1 MPTWNEIKK
10 SLGEIADKT
19 VNATREL
26 TDTAALKI
34 KIANKESECDLEYKN
49 LGRLAYIRLREL
61 DSLAEENLAEEI
73 SASLEKLDNIYK
85 ELSELKATEKA
96 RKEAKEAEK
105 QEKAD
110 EAKAKKQASDELDL
124 TVMEEF
130 NAARK
135 VADDEYEKAKKAA
148 EDAKAQG

>member
-1 MPTWNEIKK
+1 MPTWSDIKK
-10 SLGEIADKT
+10 SIGEIADKT
-19 VNATREL
+19 VTATREL

-34 KIANKESECDLEYKN
+34 KIANKESERDLEYKN

-61 DSLAEENLAEEI
+61 EYTAEESLAEEI
-73 SASLEKLDNIYK
+73 STSLEKLDTIYK

-105 QEKAD
+105 QEKAE
-110 EAKAKKQASDELDL
+110 EAKAKKQEADELDL
-124 TVMEEF
+124 AVMEEF

-148 EDAKAQG
+148 EDAKDQG